1 MTKEESFE
9 KIVWLVLT
17 ILFIFGFIIYL
28 SNMGNIGNTFLLWY
42 VFWWRSYWI
51 GNTFIGQQ
59 SKEVYSLGINMTK
72 SFI

>member
-28 SNMGNIGNTFLLWY
+28 SNMGNIGNTFLL
-42 VFWWRSYWI
+42 
-51 GNTFIGQQ
+51 
-59 SKEVYSLGINMTK
+59 
-72 SFI
+72 